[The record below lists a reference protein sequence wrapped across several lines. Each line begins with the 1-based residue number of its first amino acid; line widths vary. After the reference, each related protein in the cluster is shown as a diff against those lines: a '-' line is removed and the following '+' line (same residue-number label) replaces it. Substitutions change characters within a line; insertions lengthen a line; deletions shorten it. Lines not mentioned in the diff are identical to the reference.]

1 MFNIFLSLPFTVLKI
16 YIWVSYIYH
25 LYGAIFHLAL
35 GVILQLM
42 PSPTGNGRSD

>member
-1 MFNIFLSLPFTVLKI
+1 MFNALPSLPFTVLKI

-35 GVILQLM
+35 ERHFAAHAL
-42 PSPTGNGRSD
+42 SSRH